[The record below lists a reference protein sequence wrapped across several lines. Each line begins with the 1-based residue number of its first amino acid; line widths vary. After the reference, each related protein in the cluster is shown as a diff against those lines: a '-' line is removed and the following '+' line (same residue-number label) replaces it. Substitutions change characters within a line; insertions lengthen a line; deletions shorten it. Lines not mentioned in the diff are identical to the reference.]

1 MSAGSGT
8 GMAHGKEVES
18 KYQIGQSVTVVP
30 PEDPSKKAG
39 YEHLMPFA
47 GQTATI
53 TDIVGA
59 RIVAIEGL
67 RGLPLYYLRFAD
79 TNKKATAPE
88 EWLSPA

>member
-1 MSAGSGT
+1 MSQ
-8 GMAHGKEVES
+8 GKEVES
-18 KYQIGQSVTVVP
+18 KYQVGQRVTVVP
-30 PEDPSKKAG
+30 PGDPSKKAG

-59 RIVAIEGL
+59 HFVAIEGL

-88 EWLSPA
+88 DWLEPA